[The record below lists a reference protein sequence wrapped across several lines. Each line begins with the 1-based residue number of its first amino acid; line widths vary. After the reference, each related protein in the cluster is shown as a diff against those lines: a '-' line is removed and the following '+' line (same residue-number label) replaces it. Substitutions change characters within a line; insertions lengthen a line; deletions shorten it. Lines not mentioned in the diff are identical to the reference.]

1 MSAERTEAPARPA
14 KQLSREAMY
23 RIILRPVITEKAT
36 ALGERGQ
43 VAFRV
48 APDATKPEIK
58 AAIEGLFG
66 VTVLAVNTL
75 NVKGKLKRFRGRP
88 GRRPDVKKAFV
99 RLAEGQNIDF
109 TSKLT

>member
-1 MSAERTEAPARPA
+1 MSAERVQNGARQA
-14 KQLSREAMY
+14 KQLSREAMF

-43 VAFRV
+43 VVFRV
-48 APDATKPEIK
+48 APEATKPEIK

-66 VTVLAVNTL
+66 VKVVAVNTL
-75 NVKGKLKRFRGRP
+75 NSKGKVKRFRGRP
-88 GRRPDVKKAFV
+88 GQRSDVKKAFV

-109 TSKLT
+109 TSKLA

>member
-1 MSAERTEAPARPA
+1 MTEPRALAARGAA
-14 KQLSREAMY
+14 KKLSREAMFN
-23 RIILRPVITEKAT
+23 IILRPVITEKAT

-43 VAFRV
+43 VVFAV

-58 AAIEGLFG
+58 AAVEGLFG
-66 VTVLAVNTL
+66 VKVLAVNTL
-75 NVKGKLKRFRGRP
+75 NAKGKVKRFRGHP

-109 TSKLT
+109 TSRLA

>member
-1 MSAERTEAPARPA
+1 MSGGAAPSARRAPRA
-14 KQLSREAMY
+14 LSREAMF

-43 VAFRV
+43 VVFRV
-48 APDATKPEIK
+48 APEATKPEIK

-66 VTVLAVNTL
+66 VKVVAVNTL
-75 NVKGKLKRFRGRP
+75 NSKGKLKRFRGRL

-109 TSKLT
+109 TSKLA

>member
-1 MSAERTEAPARPA
+1 MSGGSVTATRSTART
-14 KQLSREAMY
+14 LSREAMF

-43 VAFRV
+43 VVFRV
-48 APDATKPEIK
+48 APEATKPEIK

-66 VTVLAVNTL
+66 VKVISVNTL
-75 NVKGKLKRFRGRP
+75 NSKGKRKRFRGRL
-88 GRRPDVKKAFV
+88 GQRPDVKKAFV

-109 TSKLT
+109 TSKLA

>member
-1 MSAERTEAPARPA
+1 MTGPRVLAARHAA
-14 KQLSREAMY
+14 KKLSREAMFN
-23 RIILRPVITEKAT
+23 IILRPVITEKAT

-43 VAFRV
+43 VVFSV
-48 APDATKPEIK
+48 APQATKPEIK

-66 VTVLAVNTL
+66 VRVLGVNIL
-75 NVKGKLKRFRGRP
+75 NAKGKTKRFRGHP

-109 TSKLT
+109 TSRLA

>member
-1 MSAERTEAPARPA
+1 MSEVQVLAARHAA
-14 KQLSREAMY
+14 KKLSREAMF

-43 VAFRV
+43 VVFRV
-48 APDATKPEIK
+48 ALQATKPEIK

-66 VTVLAVNTL
+66 VKVVAVNTL
-75 NVKGKLKRFRGRP
+75 NAKGKIKRFRGHP

-109 TSKLT
+109 TSRLA

>member
-1 MSAERTEAPARPA
+1 MSGGAPPSARGA
-14 KQLSREAMY
+14 KVLSREAMF

-43 VAFRV
+43 VVFRV
-48 APDATKPEIK
+48 APEATKPEIK

-66 VTVLAVNTL
+66 VKVVAVNTL
-75 NVKGKLKRFRGRP
+75 NSKGKLKRFRGRL

-109 TSKLT
+109 TSKLA

>member
-1 MSAERTEAPARPA
+1 MSGGSASSPRRAPGA
-14 KQLSREAMY
+14 LSREAMF

-43 VAFRV
+43 VVFRV
-48 APDATKPEIK
+48 APEATKPEIK

-66 VTVLAVNTL
+66 VKVVAVNTL
-75 NVKGKLKRFRGRP
+75 NSKGKLKRFRGRL

-109 TSKLT
+109 TSKLA